1 MELLGIPTCDT
12 CRKARKALED
22 AGHEVQ
28 FRDIRKAPLSDAER
42 TALLAVFGDALI
54 NRKSATWRALDDTA
68 RALPPAALL
77 AEHATLMKRPVIR
90 QGDRLHLGWGPETR
104 AALLG

>member
-28 FRDIRKAPLSDAER
+28 FRDIRKAPLGEAER
-42 TALLAVFGDALI
+42 AALLAAFGEALI
-54 NRKSATWRALDDTA
+54 NRKSATWRALDAAA

-77 AEHATLMKRPVIR
+77 VEYPTLMKRPVIR
-90 QGDRLHLGWGPETR
+90 QGDHLHLGWGPETR